1 MKTGL
6 ESLDVGAPE
15 ITYSGNQGP
24 KSPQEDQRMMQEFQM
39 AQLQEEYDK
48 HVFEMEEMGLEPMSM
63 QQFLEQVMSEAQMSS
78 NQQGIG
84 TMMQE
89 PRTMAKGGGVMQLV
103 KNNKDGS
110 RPGYAG
116 PAGGA
121 SGLGNY
127 GGQKTMVIS
136 LVVNQLT
143 KWEVVI
149 KVLKIQVMIIPTCKT
164 T

>member
-89 PRTMAKGGGVMQLV
+89 PRTMAKGGGIM
-103 KNNKDGS
+103 NNKKIKVKIN
-110 RPGYAG
+110 GYA
-116 PAGGA
+116 
-121 SGLGNY
+121 
-127 GGQKTMVIS
+127 K
-136 LVVNQLT
+136 
-143 KWEVVI
+143 
-149 KVLKIQVMIIPTCKT
+149 
-164 T
+164 